1 MLLLVTAIA
10 VSADAQPVTR
20 PSQVAATKVVKKKTT
35 KHKAK
40 TTAKP
45 KTTAKAK
52 RIAKTKRIA
61 KAKRFAKA
69 KRIAKAKAKRQR
81 TLKMLNRI
89 TVEEQSAQLASVG
102 RVRYEDSMPPGF
114 AWPAS
119 DTMMTVE
126 KGCEAELDAAG
137 VEWQHA
143 DALGKIADPIVV
155 PAMQFGGVTFKSKW
169 DKGPFVIDCQL
180 ARMLVR
186 LGPKLRA
193 LGVHEVAFGSVYRN
207 TLVRFGGVRGKALSR
222 HALGLAMDIV
232 SFTGA
237 DGRAVVVESEYPK
250 KDWLLLAI
258 ENLVDHDKDWR
269 ILLTPKNDPIS
280 HKDHFHLEASVD
292 FRE

>member
-1 MLLLVTAIA
+1 MLRALVLVAAMA
-10 VSADAQPVTR
+10 VSADAQPVTK
-20 PSQVAATKVVKKKTT
+20 PSEVPATAPATKATTKEPAKPRVATKPKKKT
-35 KHKAK
+35 KAK
-40 TTAKP
+40 P
-45 KTTAKAK
+45 
-52 RIAKTKRIA
+52 KRIA
-61 KAKRFAKA
+61 KAKKTRAM
-69 KRIAKAKAKRQR
+69 KRVK
-81 TLKMLNRI
+81 RI
-89 TVEEQSAQLASVG
+89 TVEQQSAQLTSVG
-102 RVRYEDSMPPGF
+102 RVHYEGEMPPGF

-119 DTMMTVE
+119 DSMMNVE
-126 KGCEAELDAAG
+126 KGCEAELGVEG

-143 DALGKIADPIVV
+143 DAVGKIADPIVV
-155 PAMQFGGVTFKSKW
+155 PAMVFGGVAFTSKW
-169 DKGPFVIDCQL
+169 EKAPYVFDCQL

-193 LGVHEVAFGSVYRN
+193 LGVKEVTFGSVYRN
-207 TLVRFGGVRGKALSR
+207 TLVRFGGVTGKALSR

-237 DGRAVVVESEYPK
+237 DGRVVVVESEYPK
-250 KDWLLLAI
+250 KDWLLLSI

>member
-1 MLLLVTAIA
+1 
-10 VSADAQPVTR
+10 
-20 PSQVAATKVVKKKTT
+20 VK
-35 KHKAK
+35 
-40 TTAKP
+40 
-45 KTTAKAK
+45 
-52 RIAKTKRIA
+52 
-61 KAKRFAKA
+61 
-69 KRIAKAKAKRQR
+69 
-81 TLKMLNRI
+81 TLKRI
-89 TVEEQSAQLASVG
+89 TVEQQSAQLASVG
-102 RVRYEDSMPPGF
+102 RVHYEGEMPPGF

-119 DTMMTVE
+119 EGMMTVE
-126 KGCEAELDAAG
+126 KGCEAELDAMG

-143 DALGKIADPIVV
+143 DGLGKIADPIVV
-155 PAMQFGGVTFKSKW
+155 PAMKLGGVAFTSKW
-169 DKGPFVIDCQL
+169 EKAPYVFDCQL

-193 LGVHEVAFGSVYRN
+193 LGVKEVTFGSVYRN
-207 TLVRFGGVRGKALSR
+207 TLVRFGGVTGKALSR

-237 DGRAVVVESEYPK
+237 DGRVVAVESEYPK
-250 KDWLLLAI
+250 KDWLLLSI

>member
-1 MLLLVTAIA
+1 MWRVLLLATAIA
-10 VSADAQPVTR
+10 VSAEAQPVTR
-20 PSQVAATKVVKKKTT
+20 PSQVAAVTKKTATKKKTAT
-35 KHKAK
+35 RRHTKAK
-40 TTAKP
+40 RTAKA
-45 KTTAKAK
+45 KQTAKAK
-52 RIAKTKRIA
+52 RIAR
-61 KAKRFAKA
+61 A
-69 KRIAKAKAKRQR
+69 KRIAAAKAERQR
-81 TLKMLNRI
+81 ALKMRNRI
-89 TVEEQSAQLASVG
+89 TVEQQSAQLADVG

-114 AWPAS
+114 AWPAN
-119 DTMMTVE
+119 DEMMTVE
-126 KGCEAELDAAG
+126 KGCEAELDVAG
-137 VEWQHA
+137 IEWHHA
-143 DALGKIADPIVV
+143 DPLGKIADPIVV
-155 PAMQFGGVTFKSKW
+155 PAMQFGGVAFKSKW

-207 TLVRFGGVRGKALSR
+207 TLVRFGGARGKALSR

-250 KDWLLLAI
+250 QDWLLLAI
-258 ENLVDHDKDWR
+258 ENLVDHDRDWR

-280 HKDHFHLEASVD
+280 HKNHFHLEASVD